1 MEVNWWLFGAK
12 VLATSAT
19 LFMLCW
25 VGSMLLCSK
34 ITKWAFPDPQITCL
48 GDVLPFHAIYKNIIL
63 GTDGVCSQIFKI
75 NGYDAGS
82 KTSQEVEALIVKK
95 QFWLD
100 KMAENGATF
109 KVLTIRREQQ
119 QNLET
124 GDVPEILKDI
134 HNAWMEG
141 FKNTYHNTHYLVLT
155 VYNKNKNMFKK
166 DAPIAN
172 TGLLK
177 ELATLCQDTLTDF
190 NLELVKNG
198 ENASP
203 DEWSDLMSLLY
214 ELSCDEKLTLRP
226 QTENVAY
233 YLGNHIRFIHNSDL
247 IKYENSFGKIVS
259 LNKWSNVVSAHM
271 LKEIQSLPFRMFI
284 SQMFNSSG
292 KVKSLATLGYQRKQK
307 QIPIPNAQVDAEYE
321 AAIEI
326 VQNNESSLYGYQLSI
341 LVLADTI
348 ENVDEALSQVKRILI
363 GYGKTPIVEK
373 EAKEWIWRSMFPG
386 VDTMVR
392 KTNPMSKNLA
402 YLVNFESE
410 PMGLDKCDWGNGP
423 IRHFKT
429 VSGSAYAL
437 QLHVSEEKRAL
448 AHSVVVAPSGS
459 GKTTLFE
466 HLIGGALRHS
476 NLRAFIF
483 DRLNGTKI
491 FTQAVDGNYIDFSD
505 GIVALNP
512 FFCESTDDNRAF
524 LQMFL
529 QILTKCEDDQSIE
542 EASLAVEQILSIPK
556 EHRILTNCF
565 QDIARKNSQF
575 AKGLRKWA
583 SDASLSRWFNG
594 YVLDVN
600 YDKIA
605 FDALDLNAS
614 RLTAFEMTKIQE
626 RPDVAAAVT
635 TYLMH
640 RIRAISKEAFPHMIF
655 IDETQPMMEDPV
667 FAKNVGVLLKEHRR
681 LRGSISVCFQDVN
694 AVNSVILEQCQTRF
708 LFPNASASK
717 EAYAK
722 FELTD
727 FEWDYIKGFSRI
739 SRELKRSVL
748 VKKPGESVILNID
761 MSGLGK
767 LLEVYVSGSE
777 PLKIVRELQQQWG
790 IKDWVS
796 KYLSL

>member
-1 MEVNWWLFGAK
+1 
-12 VLATSAT
+12 
-19 LFMLCW
+19 
-25 VGSMLLCSK
+25 MLLCSK

-63 GTDGVCSQIFKI
+63 GTDGACSQIFKI
-75 NGYDAGS
+75 NGHDAGA

-100 KMAENGATF
+100 KMAEHGATF
-109 KVLTIRREQQ
+109 KILTIRREQQ
-119 QNLET
+119 QNLEP

-134 HNAWMEG
+134 HNAWMED
-141 FKNTYHNTHYLVLT
+141 FKKTYHNTHYLVLT
-155 VYNKNKNMFKK
+155 VYPKNKNILKK

-172 TGLLK
+172 IGLLK
-177 ELATLCQDTLTDF
+177 ELATLCQDTLVDF

-198 ENASP
+198 ETASMN
-203 DEWSDLMSLLY
+203 EWSDLMSLLH
-214 ELSCDEKLTLRP
+214 EIASEEKITLRP
-226 QTENVAY
+226 QTHDVAQ
-233 YLGNHIRFIHNSDL
+233 YLGTHLRFVHGSDL
-247 IKYENSFGKIVS
+247 IKYEKSFGKIIS
-259 LNKWSNVVSAHM
+259 LNKWNNVVSAHM
-271 LKEIQSLPFRMFI
+271 LKELQSLPIRMI
-284 SQMFNSSG
+284 ILQMFNSAG
-292 KVKSLATLGYQRKQK
+292 KVKSLASLEYQRRQK
-307 QIPIPNAQVDAEYE
+307 QIPIPNGQVEGEYQ
-321 AAIEI
+321 AAMEI

-341 LVLADTI
+341 L
-348 ENVDEALSQVKRILI
+348 ALGNTEEEVEESIGQIKRILI
-363 GYGKTPIVEK
+363 GYGKTPIVETD
-373 EAKEWIWRSMFPG
+373 AKEWVWRCMFPG
-386 VDTMVR
+386 ADAMVR

-402 YLVNFESE
+402 YLINFESE
-410 PMGLDKCDWGNGP
+410 PTGLDKCDWGNGAL
-423 IRHFKT
+423 RYFKT

-437 QLHVSEEKRAL
+437 QLHINEEKRAL

-466 HLIGGALRHS
+466 HLVGGALRHQ
-476 NLRAFIF
+476 NLRTFIF

-491 FTQAVDGNYIDFSD
+491 FTQAVSGNYVDFSD

-529 QILTKCEDDQSIE
+529 QMLAKCEDDQSVE
-542 EASLAVEQILSIPK
+542 EASLAVEQILATPK
-556 EHRILTNCF
+556 EQRILANCF
-565 QDIARKNSQF
+565 QDIARKDSMFSN
-575 AKGLRKWA
+575 GLRKWA

-594 YVLDVN
+594 NVLDAQYN
-600 YDKIA
+600 KIA

-640 RIRAISKEAFPHMIF
+640 RIRAVSKEAFSHMIF
-655 IDETQPMMEDPV
+655 IDETQPMMEDAV
-667 FAKNVGVLLKEHRR
+667 FSRNVGVLLKEHRR
-681 LRGSISVCFQDVN
+681 LRGSVSVCFQDVN

-761 MSGLGK
+761 MSCLGK
-767 LLEVYVSGSE
+767 LLEIYISGSE

-790 IKDWVS
+790 MKDWVS
-796 KYLSL
+796 HYLSL